1 MTADRAPS
9 EVLFAPIPAWGHVN
23 PLLGG
28 MAELT
33 RRGHKVSCLATSDFA
48 DRVSEVAEPVS
59 YSSPMRARGASS
71 ATSDV
76 TDVMPLALAETEAA
90 FGALRRHAA
99 TRPPD
104 IVVHDVMGWA
114 GWLLARE
121 RGLPTV
127 CSWPVFAS
135 NEHFSLHRDYA
146 TIQDE
151 GSAAMVDFFGAVA
164 KFLDSVGLDSVAPTE
179 LFESEP
185 THHVVHFPREFQPRG
200 ETFDERFTFVPPS
213 VRAPER
219 SSDAVWLDAAEPL
232 VVVSLGTIY
241 HDNAEFFR
249 TCVEAVA
256 RLGWPAA
263 VALGGSVR
271 REELGEVPEHVL
283 LRERL
288 PMIDALRNAAVL
300 VGQGGMGSTLEA
312 LSYGVPL
319 LLAPQMGEQ
328 RAVADRVEA
337 LGLGRR
343 LDQPFTAAALERAI
357 REIVQDA
364 EVARRVAAFREQ
376 HLGHP
381 GSRGVADAVEAH
393 LPR

>member
-1 MTADRAPS
+1 MRPA

-33 RRGHKVSCLATSDFA
+33 RRGHRVSCLATADFVEQVA
-48 DRVSEVAEPVS
+48 EVAEPVS
-59 YSSPMRARGASS
+59 YNSPMQARGAYS

-90 FGALRRHAA
+90 FDVLRRRAA
-99 TRPPD
+99 TRSPD

-151 GSAAMVDFFGAVA
+151 SSSAMVGFFGAVA
-164 KFLDSVGLDSVAPTE
+164 EFLDSVGLGSVTPTE

-185 THHVVHFPREFQPRG
+185 THHIVHFPRAFQPCG
-200 ETFDERFTFVPPS
+200 DTFDERFTFVPPS

-219 SSDAVWLDAAEPL
+219 SSDEAWLDAAEPL

-241 HDNAEFFR
+241 HDNVEFFR
-249 TCVEAVA
+249 TCIEAID

-271 REELGEVPEHVL
+271 REELGEVPERVL

-288 PMIDALRNAAVL
+288 PMIDALRRATVL

-312 LSYGVPL
+312 LSHGVPL

-337 LGLGRR
+337 LGLGSR
-343 LDQPFTAAALERAI
+343 LDQPFTAATLERAV
-357 REIVQDA
+357 REMVLDV

-376 HLGHP
+376 HLGHS
-381 GSRGVADAVEAH
+381 GAQGVADAVEAH